1 MTTTINTNELHNKII
16 NIVREYLGPAAERF
30 VDRQITFH
38 LGKDPEAITKQDI
51 SVLVSWI
58 GVSIGVL
65 TGDNS
70 QVANCVERISNLAK

>member
-1 MTTTINTNELHNKII
+1 MTTTVNTNELHNKIV

-38 LGKDPEAITKQDI
+38 LNKNPEEITKQDI

-65 TGDNS
+65 TGDNT
-70 QVANCVERISNLAK
+70 QVANCVARINSLAN